1 MRFFGKDRRQRALDE
16 IAVVCER
23 AAAGDLGVRVV
34 DTESH
39 GELAPILQSLNR
51 LLDRTEA
58 FIREATASLTYA
70 SEGKFFRTF
79 MLRGMLGEFR
89 RGAQVINTARSSMQ
103 AKAEATARL
112 EAEMAEQRAEME
124 ARARAERQQ
133 LADQFEREVMSIVS
147 AVQSSA
153 GTLLSNADTMASE
166 VRAVHE
172 KTSSVAAAARQS
184 SANTQA
190 VASAAEELNAS
201 VVEIG
206 HQVRDS
212 RAASQSVAD
221 EVARA
226 SAAVQELAV
235 ANAKI
240 DEVVEFIKSV
250 AFQTN
255 LLALNASVEAARAG
269 EAGKGFAVVAQEVR
283 NLAQKTAEAA
293 KSIADQIAAIQH
305 ASENTISAIDVIK
318 GHADTLNQRVGTI
331 ADSVGE
337 QADATAH
344 ISNNIHEAAA
354 GIESVSDHV
363 QEISEAAA
371 TPGEAAASV
380 SNAANSLNEQAAQ
393 LGRQV
398 GDFLGYIRK
407 L

>member
-235 ANAKI
+235 AN
-240 DEVVEFIKSV
+240 SV

-371 TPGEAAASV
+371 TTGEAAASV